1 MSVIVAASRKFG
13 HAWWLVASTSAAGN
27 CEGDAGRSWQDMQS
41 VGVGRESPSDIGD
54 GEGSTTERG
63 TASARMSAPDSE
75 ACGKVAVV
83 KSDGDNDGVVMW
95 LIQDYLSSQG
105 YEYALCTLAC
115 ESGMTQE
122 PFSARDVK
130 QLLRLP
136 HLDGQPVLEGIVAR
150 MLSQPETASA
160 QTSVP
165 AAADPRGG
173 QDESLCAAAE
183 VHAELKK
190 LQQSVAEAE
199 QRLLAVQQQLQ
210 SAQGEQAVA
219 HLQAVRHMSVLTE
232 LSSVGSNCI
241 LEGSTP
247 PTSSSRPTQSQRTR
261 NSSVSS
267 VFSLPLDRAR
277 RRLRQLSLQTDYLDD
292 RLRAMRDDSLL
303 SSMST
308 HDVSLASC
316 EKSSEAHS
324 FKAE

>member
-1 MSVIVAASRKFG
+1 MEARKQLDGLSFKEMRFKVCRFLEEQGVVNDLRARLRYKFVEALTITTRSAKRSSRTLL
-13 HAWWLVASTSAAGN
+13 H
-27 CEGDAGRSWQDMQS
+27 Q
-41 VGVGRESPSDIGD
+41 
-54 GEGSTTERG
+54 
-63 TASARMSAPDSE
+63 
-75 ACGKVAVV
+75 
-83 KSDGDNDGVVMW
+83 VVMW

-136 HLDGQPVLEGIVAR
+136 HLDSQPVLEGIVAR

-247 PTSSSRPTQSQRTR
+247 PTSSSSRPTQSQRTR